1 MVRDRPR
8 LVQRHLRERRA
19 PQALRHGDEI
29 RVGHT
34 RLLFRH
40 SADAGRT
47 VTAAD
52 EGPPAVT
59 PREHDVLAVLC
70 RPLLDRDLFTEPAT
84 VKQVAAE
91 LVVSEAA
98 VKQHLVNLYAKF
110 GIGDDVSNRRS
121 RLANEAIRRAAIT
134 LNELRR
140 ERGCPEIEAPLLEER
155 ELPVEREGSD
165 GGDVVGD
172 LRRRSLRPAGQG
184 VNGVVTGQ
192 ERLDVGRLGAG
203 GLHLLDDTRQ
213 HPTRVAVR
221 RISAASGCPTPHASA
236 S

>member
-1 MVRDRPR
+1 MSEGGSPSVEVWALAGRSVVTLDADRATVGKDETNDITVGADTTVSR
-8 LVQRHLRERRA
+8 LHAVLEAFPAGWCVTDLGSSNGTFVNGERIFS

-52 EGPPAVT
+52 QGPPAVT

-140 ERGCPEIEAPLLEER
+140 E
-155 ELPVEREGSD
+155 
-165 GGDVVGD
+165 
-172 LRRRSLRPAGQG
+172 QG
-184 VNGVVTGQ
+184 
-192 ERLDVGRLGAG
+192 
-203 GLHLLDDTRQ
+203 
-213 HPTRVAVR
+213 
-221 RISAASGCPTPHASA
+221 
-236 S
+236 